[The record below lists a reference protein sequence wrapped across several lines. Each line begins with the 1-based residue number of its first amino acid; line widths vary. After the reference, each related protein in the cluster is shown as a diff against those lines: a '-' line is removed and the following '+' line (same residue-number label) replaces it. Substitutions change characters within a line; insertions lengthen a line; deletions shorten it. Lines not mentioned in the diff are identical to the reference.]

1 MVEADQEIQK
11 RTGRASSMNDEEEK
25 KKPVDSSSNG
35 EDEDITEDG
44 GR

>member
-11 RTGRASSMNDEEEK
+11 RTGTASMNDEEEK

-35 EDEDITEDG
+35 DDEDISEDNS
-44 GR
+44 R